1 MELKINPEYES
12 LPPKLPKKEYEG
24 LKFSIKQDGLYVP
37 ITVNPEG
44 VILDGHHR
52 YEACLE
58 LGVEPKYEVKTFED
72 PLLEKKFV
80 IEVNLRRRHLT
91 TLQRIEMA
99 KPLIEIER
107 ELSKQRQGMRTD
119 LLETSTKKLEEVGTL
134 KRMAPKIGVSHET
147 LRRGLLVLEKGSEK
161 LKEKVRRGKTSIA
174 YAYQSV
180 RRQEWHNAAR
190 VRAYNRP
197 SPLPQG
203 KFTEQE
209 LTRHPGAYLKADEG
223 CWRADYFPDRGH
235 IVDLSYAFAMA
246 GNCCFSRLERIKQS
260 RIWSYFYDLPD
271 EDIINYVAKVNSEA
285 RERVQYVADQ
295 ILIMRKDNRERKN
308 RETIFKEKVEE
319 LYAKF
324 KQLTVEFTDGT
335 SIPLNLKFLEW
346 NDFCFR
352 RHKKGGRKWIE
363 SSLKQNILPTLAKET
378 LGFDKRGHFI
388 EETLL
393 LQKDHSI
400 LNVRTCPKISGGTV

>member
-1 MELKINPEYES
+1 MSKSLELKINPEYES
-12 LPPKLPKKEYEG
+12 LLPKLPKKEYEG

-52 YEACLE
+52 YRACLE

-180 RRQEWHNAAR
+180 RRQERHNAA
-190 VRAYNRP
+190 AYHSP
-197 SPLPQG
+197 APLPQV
-203 KFTEQE
+203 T
-209 LTRHPGAYLKADEG
+209 HPLARPGWEAWGLLDGGAYLDTDQG
-223 CWRADYFPDRGH
+223 CWRADCFPDRGH
-235 IVDLSYAFAMA
+235 IVDLRYAFAMA
-246 GNCCFSRLERIKQS
+246 HNTSFSRLERIKQS
-260 RIWSYFYDLPD
+260 RIWNYFYDLPE
-271 EDIINYVAKVNSEA
+271 EDIINYVAKVNSKA
-285 RERVQYVADQ
+285 TERVQYIANQ
-295 ILIMRKDNRERKN
+295 ILIMRKDNRERKD
-308 RETIFKEKVEE
+308 RERIFKEKVEE
-319 LYAKF
+319 LYAEF
-324 KQLTVEFTDGT
+324 KQVTVEFTDGST
-335 SIPLNLKFLEW
+335 IPLNVKDVKLD
-346 NDFCFR
+346 DFFFR
-352 RHKKGGRKWIE
+352 HYKKGGKKWIE
-363 SSLKQNILPTLAKET
+363 SSLKQNILPALAKEI
-378 LGFDKRGHFI
+378 LGFDERGRSLG
-388 EETLL
+388 E
-393 LQKDHSI
+393 
-400 LNVRTCPKISGGTV
+400 V